1 MESEGLDAN
10 DDHHF
15 QGKLIVTCSHYGLQF
30 VVSLIIG
37 IILVD
42 PSGLNIV
49 SKISCLHLLE
59 LLKLFYFKILFSSA
73 TVAVRFSSRSLLTGL
88 WRKTSTWRTILMKRR
103 NRPYIYCI
111 YCIWHLTFVLIVLIV
126 FADWDLEKNST
137 RMAILM
143 KRKSKIY
150 KSTNNT
156 FTPPPHRKEKS

>member
-59 LLKLFYFKILFSSA
+59 LLILFFFNFKILFSSA

-88 WRKTSTWRTILMKRR
+88 WRKTSIWRTILMKRR

-111 YCIWHLTFVLIVLIV
+111 SCIWHLTFVLIV
-126 FADWDLEKNST
+126 FADWALEKN
-137 RMAILM
+137 
-143 KRKSKIY
+143 
-150 KSTNNT
+150 
-156 FTPPPHRKEKS
+156 PPGWRY